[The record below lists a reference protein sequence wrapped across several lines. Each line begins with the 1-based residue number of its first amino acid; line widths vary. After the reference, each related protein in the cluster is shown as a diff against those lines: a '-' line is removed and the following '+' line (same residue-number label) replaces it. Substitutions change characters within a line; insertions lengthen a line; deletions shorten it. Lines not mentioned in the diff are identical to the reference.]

1 LEGVSGRV
9 EIKTRDDIYEVK
21 IALKSTELIDKKL
34 LFSVQISESMH
45 DGTRRKVLKTALSL
59 LPRVVWKWTQL
70 KSGS

>member
-34 LFSVQISESMH
+34 LFSVQISESMMEPEE
-45 DGTRRKVLKTALSL
+45 KC
-59 LPRVVWKWTQL
+59 
-70 KSGS
+70 